1 MIVLD
6 PNGEKLN
13 LMPLNVGP
21 SHPATHGCL
30 RFLTAMD
37 GETIVASVE
46 EIGYLHR
53 GFEKMVERGTWQQ
66 VVPYTDRLN
75 YCSAIMNNIAFC
87 RAVENMFGVEIPERC
102 KVLRVIVNEVNELSR
117 INDHFVCVAA
127 AFQDLGGTT
136 PFMYA
141 FNPREEIM
149 CIWEKLTGARLTN
162 SFARIGGL
170 YRDSYEGFEQDVLAA
185 LNSTE
190 KALKDLHACLDRNRI
205 FLDRTVGIGKISA
218 EKAISY
224 GWTGPCLR
232 ASGVASDLRKD
243 EPYYDYETYDW
254 EVVVGTQ
261 GDCNDRLQVRLA
273 EIEESVKIVRQALKR
288 LAPGPVDIVDPRIRV
303 PAHKLAY
310 QDMEGLIGR
319 FKSVYEGIRVPEG
332 EYYCG
337 SECANGELGF
347 TIISDGSGHPYR
359 IKVRPPC
366 LTQFAAFHE
375 LVEGGLLAD
384 SMAVL
389 SGLNIIAGELDR

>member
-6 PNGEKLN
+6 PNGERLN

-30 RFLTAMD
+30 RFMAAMD

-66 VVPYTDRLN
+66 VLPYTDRLN

-87 RAVENMFGVEIPERC
+87 RTVETMFGIELPERC
-102 KVLRVIVNEVNELSR
+102 KVLRVIVNELSR
-117 INDHFVCVAA
+117 INDHFVCIAA

-162 SFARIGGL
+162 SYARIGGL
-170 YRDSYEGFEQDVLAA
+170 YRDSYDGFENDVLAA
-185 LNSTE
+185 LDSTE

-261 GDCNDRLQVRLA
+261 GDCNDRLQVRMA

-332 EYYCG
+332 EFYCG

-347 TIISDGSGHPYR
+347 TIVSDGSGHPYR

-375 LVEGGLLAD
+375 LVEGGQLAD

>member
-30 RFLTAMD
+30 RFLAAMD

-75 YCSAIMNNIAFC
+75 YCSAIMNNIAYV
-87 RAVENMFGVEIPERC
+87 RAVETMFGVELPERC
-102 KVLRVIVNEVNELSR
+102 KVLRVIVNELSR
-117 INDHFVCVAA
+117 INDHFVCIAA

-170 YRDSYEGFEQDVLAA
+170 YRDSYDGFENDVLAA
-185 LNSTE
+185 LDSTE

-218 EKAISY
+218 ERAISY

-261 GDCNDRLQVRLA
+261 GDCNDRLQVRMA

-288 LAPGPVDIVDPRIRV
+288 RAPGPVDIVDPRIRV

-332 EYYCG
+332 EFYCG

-347 TIISDGSGHPYR
+347 TIVSDGSGHPYR

-375 LVEGGLLAD
+375 LVEGGMLAD

>member
-87 RAVENMFGVEIPERC
+87 RAVENMFGVEIPERS
-102 KVLRVIVNEVNELSR
+102 KVLRVIVNELSR

-162 SFARIGGL
+162 SYARIGGL
-170 YRDSYEGFEQDVLAA
+170 YRDSYDGFENDVLSA
-185 LNSTE
+185 LDSTE

-332 EYYCG
+332 EYYSG

-366 LTQFAAFHE
+366 LTQFAAFHD
-375 LVEGGLLAD
+375 LVEGGQLAD

-389 SGLNIIAGELDR
+389 SGLNIMAGELDR

>member
-1 MIVLD
+1 MIVRD
-6 PNGEKLN
+6 SNGETLD

-30 RFLTAMD
+30 RFMAAMD

-87 RAVENMFGVEIPERC
+87 RAVESMFGVELPERC
-102 KVLRVIVNEVNELSR
+102 KVLRVIVNELSR

-162 SFARIGGL
+162 SYARIGGL
-170 YRDSYEGFEQDVLAA
+170 SRDAYDGFEQDVLAA
-185 LNSTE
+185 LDSTE

-232 ASGVASDLRKD
+232 ACGVAADLRKD

-319 FKSVYEGIRVPEG
+319 FKSVYEGVRVPEG
-332 EYYCG
+332 EFYSG

-347 TIISDGSGHPYR
+347 TIVSDGSGHPYR

-375 LVEGGLLAD
+375 LVEGGQLAD

>member
-6 PNGEKLN
+6 KNGERLN

-30 RFLTAMD
+30 RFMAAMD

-75 YCSAIMNNIAFC
+75 YCSAIMNNIAYC
-87 RAVENMFGVEIPERC
+87 RAVENMFGVEIPERT
-102 KVLRVIVNEVNELSR
+102 KVLRVIVNELSR

-162 SFARIGGL
+162 SYARIGGL
-170 YRDSYEGFEQDVLAA
+170 YRDSYDGFENDVLSA
-185 LNSTE
+185 LDSTE

-332 EYYCG
+332 EYYSG

-366 LTQFAAFHE
+366 LTQFAAFHD
-375 LVEGGLLAD
+375 LVEGGQLAD